1 MSIWLFLRN
10 FNKQKI
16 NNFSQRN
23 YINSLVV
30 LTIKIAKATDRT
42 VFAHQANIINTDLF
56 CVIKNRCS
64 HDLNYLA
71 GYLNAKH
78 YCCMDNKEG
87 NNFQLIRQN
96 NVNVAG

>member
-1 MSIWLFLRN
+1 
-10 FNKQKI
+10 
-16 NNFSQRN
+16 
-23 YINSLVV
+23 

-42 VFAHQANIINTDLF
+42 VFAHQANIISTDLF

-71 GYLNAKH
+71 GYLNTKY
-78 YCCMDNKEG
+78 YCRMDNKAR

-96 NVNVAG
+96 NVNEAG